1 MKVEYADGFLS
12 LEGEMTAHELLDRLG
27 LDFDDHLVIKDGS
40 LVPLEEKI
48 EDSSSVIILKAVVG
62 G

>member
-12 LEGEMTAHELLDRLG
+12 LEGEMTAQELIDRLG
-27 LDFDDHLVIKDGS
+27 LDFEDHLVIKDGS

>member
-1 MKVEYADGFLS
+1 MKVEYAGGFLS
-12 LEGEMTAHELLDRLG
+12 LEGEMTARELLDRLG
-27 LDFDDHLVIKDGS
+27 LDFEDHLVIKDGS

-48 EDSSSVIILKAVVG
+48 EDSSNIIILKAVVG